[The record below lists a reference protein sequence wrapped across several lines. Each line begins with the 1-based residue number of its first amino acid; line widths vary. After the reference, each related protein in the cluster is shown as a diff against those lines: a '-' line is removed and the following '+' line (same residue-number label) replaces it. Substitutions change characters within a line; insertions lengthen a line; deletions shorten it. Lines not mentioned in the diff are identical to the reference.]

1 MTLDMSTGQS
11 TGKGIAIFDFQALRV
26 AISRA
31 MTILDTTDVVI
42 LSLLLVASIA
52 YLTKRAYF
60 SNFKDPKS
68 NDNELIQS
76 SRKASEDRDIVR
88 KMASSGKNCVVF
100 YGSQTGTAEDYAS
113 RLAKEGKGRFGLET
127 MVADLEDYSFENLDT
142 FPEDNI
148 AMFIV
153 ATYGEGEPTD
163 NATEFYQFITG
174 QPTESFNL
182 CRDPALDNLNFV
194 AFGLGN
200 NTYEF
205 YNSMVRNVTAALEKL
220 GAHKVGE
227 VGFGDDGAGTMEE
240 DFLSW
245 KENMWTAVAKKMGLE
260 ERDNVYEPVLG
271 ITESENL
278 TKDSAVVF
286 LGEPNEKHL
295 TFPVKGPFNAQNPFV
310 APVVV
315 SRELLSVSDRNC
327 LHVELDLSDSDL
339 SYQTGDHVAI
349 WPNNPGRDVDQFL
362 KITGLHSKRDSV
374 IQIKALEQTAKVPF
388 PSPTT
393 YDAIARYYMEINAA
407 VSRQFVASLAPFAPT
422 EEAKN
427 EMIKLGKD
435 KDYFQNKIS
444 SKLLNIAQVLDDVSG
459 GKEWQM
465 IPFSIFIEGMNK
477 IQPRYYSISSSS
489 LVNKKRLS
497 ITAIVEST
505 DIPGRKYPL
514 KGVATNYLLSLKLK
528 HNGDPEQDP
537 HGLSY
542 QLNGPRNTYNGI
554 QVPIHIRHS
563 NFKLPSNPS
572 KPIIMVGPGTGV
584 APFRGFLHERAAQAK
599 SGIDVGRSILFFG
612 CRNQTEDFM
621 YKDEWDDIKEVL
633 GDKFTLVTAFSRETN
648 RKIYV
653 QHRILEHALEINDL
667 LLMKAH
673 FYICG
678 DAANMAKAVL
688 SALQKIISEQRE
700 ISTVKADEIIK
711 NMRDA
716 GQFQVCI
723 LQEVLLL
730 TIFYKI

>member
-1 MTLDMSTGQS
+1 MTIDMSTGQS
-11 TGKGIAIFDFQALRV
+11 EAKFITIFDLQALRV

-31 MTILDTTDVVI
+31 MTPFDTTDLVV
-42 LSLLLVASIA
+42 LSLLLLASIA

-60 SNFKDPKS
+60 SNFGDSKS
-68 NDNELIQS
+68 NNELTES
-76 SRKASEDRDIVR
+76 SRKSNRDRDIVQ
-88 KMASSGKNCVVF
+88 KMVSSGKNCVVF

-127 MVADLEDYSFENLDT
+127 MVADLEDYSFEKLDT
-142 FPEDNI
+142 FPEDSI

-174 QPTESFNL
+174 QPTESFSL

-220 GAHKVGE
+220 GAHKVCE
-227 VGFGDDGAGTMEE
+227 VGLGDDGAGTMEE
-240 DFLSW
+240 DFLTW

-260 ERDNVYEPVLG
+260 ERDSVYEPVFG
-271 ITESENL
+271 ITESEEL
-278 TKDSAVVF
+278 TKDSLVVF
-286 LGEPNEKHL
+286 LGEPNQKHL
-295 TFPVKGPFNAQNPFV
+295 TYPAKGPFNAQNPFV
-310 APVVV
+310 APVIV

-327 LHVELDLSDSDL
+327 LHVELDLSDSNL

-362 KITGLHSKRDSV
+362 KIIGLHSKRNSV
-374 IQIKALEQTAKVPF
+374 IRIKALEQTSKVPF
-388 PSPTT
+388 PNPTT
-393 YDAIARYYMEINAA
+393 YDAIARYYMEINAV
-407 VSRQFVASLAPFAPT
+407 VSRQFIANLAPFAPT
-422 EEAKN
+422 EEAKH
-427 EMIKLGKD
+427 EMVKLGED
-435 KDYFQNKIS
+435 KDYFQSKIS
-444 SKLLNIAQVLDDVSG
+444 SKLLNIAQVLEDVSG
-459 GKEWQM
+459 GKEWQT
-465 IPFSIFIEGMNK
+465 IPFSIFIESMNK
-477 IQPRYYSISSSS
+477 LQPRYYSISSSS

-505 DIPGRKYPL
+505 EIPGRKTPL
-514 KGVATNYLLSLKLK
+514 KGVATNYLLALKLK

-542 QLNGPRNTYNGI
+542 QLNGPRNSYDGI
-554 QVPIHIRHS
+554 QVPIYIRHS

-584 APFRGFLHERAAQAK
+584 APFRGFLQERAAQAK
-599 SGIDVGRSILFFG
+599 SGIDVGPSILFFG
-612 CRNQTEDFM
+612 CRNQKDDFI
-621 YKDEWDDIKEVL
+621 YKDEWDDLKEVL
-633 GDKFTLVTAFSRETN
+633 GDRFSLITAFSRESN
-648 RKIYV
+648 HKIYV
-653 QHRILEHALEINDL
+653 QHRILEHASKINDL

-673 FYICG
+673 FYVCG

-688 SALQKIISEQRE
+688 SALQKVISDERG
-700 ISTVKADEIIK
+700 ISVEKADEIIK
-711 NMRDA
+711 SMRDA
-716 GQFQVCI
+716 NQFQEDI
-723 LQEVLLL
+723 WS
-730 TIFYKI
+730 